1 MALSTGCYLYT
12 TDSSSNNSTK
22 YYMSQISGNSSEEG
36 SNHDFEWDSKFGSE
50 DAIKF
55 IGVRKQQIEELEVL
69 SSLVPF
75 VTASKTYLT
84 DEAQYNKKTFKL
96 LQSKFR
102 LILGK

>member
-1 MALSTGCYLYT
+1 
-12 TDSSSNNSTK
+12 
-22 YYMSQISGNSSEEG
+22 MSQISGNSSEEG